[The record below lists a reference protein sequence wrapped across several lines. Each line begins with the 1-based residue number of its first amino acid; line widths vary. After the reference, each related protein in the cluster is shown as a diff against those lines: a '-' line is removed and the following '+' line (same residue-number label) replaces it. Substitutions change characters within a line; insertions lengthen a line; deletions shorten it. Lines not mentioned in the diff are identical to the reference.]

1 MERRVVILA
10 DDSAHWKIAGLR
22 QLERL
27 ALEIKEWA
35 ALSAETAE
43 IFIDWSPSVAPVA
56 RFLPRHPRLT
66 PGDFVSTPND
76 IAEFALGTRIFLHRN
91 GALEAA
97 ATRPPE
103 VGDDWEILEDP
114 MQVPACEKRF
124 LRGAGKAQDG
134 LVSRFLNRP
143 ISRAITRALLHTSI
157 TPSGWTLLIFILPLV
172 GSVFLAHGR
181 YADIV
186 LGLLFFQLYSILD
199 GCDGEIARAKHLAS
213 PRGAQLDTWCDTVG
227 NLLMV
232 LTLGSGLGRLGE
244 GIAVA
249 LLIATNELLLAFPA
263 RSARET
269 PADPAAAAL
278 YPRQRHLLD
287 GGRLFFFGERF
298 TATLLQLTKRD
309 VALVAFLL
317 LALAGLPAW
326 ILHSLGAVAAVS
338 SLLALKSLA
347 GAQRAR

>member
-1 MERRVVILA
+1 MVRRVVILA

-35 ALSAETAE
+35 AHRAEKAE
-43 IFIDWSPSVAPVA
+43 IFIHWSEEVPPAA
-56 RFLPRHPRLT
+56 RFLPQHPKLS

-76 IAEFALGTRIFLHRN
+76 GTELALSTKIFLHRN
-91 GALEAA
+91 RALEAA
-97 ATRPPE
+97 VTPPPE
-103 VGDDWEILEDP
+103 VGDDWQILDDSA
-114 MQVPACEKRF
+114 QIPACEKRF
-124 LRGAGKAQDG
+124 LRGAGKPQDG
-134 LVSRFLNRP
+134 LVSRFVNRP
-143 ISRAITRALLHTSI
+143 ISRVITRALLHTSI
-157 TPSGWTLLIFILPLV
+157 TPSQWTLLIFILPLV
-172 GSVFLAHGR
+172 GSVFLARGR

-186 LGLLFFQLYSILD
+186 IGLLFFQLYSILD

-232 LTLGSGLGRLGE
+232 LSLGFGLGRLGE
-244 GIAVA
+244 GVAVA
-249 LLIATNELLLAFPA
+249 LLIGTNELLLALPA
-263 RSARET
+263 RSARGT
-269 PADPAAAAL
+269 PAGPAAAAL
-278 YPRQRHLLD
+278 YPRQRRLLD
-287 GGRLFFFGERF
+287 GAGLLFFGERF
-298 TATLLQLTKRD
+298 SAMLLQLTKRD
-309 VALVAFLL
+309 VALVAFFL

-338 SLLALKSLA
+338 ALLALQSMA